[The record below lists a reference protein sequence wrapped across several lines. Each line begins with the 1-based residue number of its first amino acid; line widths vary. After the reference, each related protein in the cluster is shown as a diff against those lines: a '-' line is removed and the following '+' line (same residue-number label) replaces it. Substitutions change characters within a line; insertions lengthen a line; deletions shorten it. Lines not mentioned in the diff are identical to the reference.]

1 MTPKIITARARN
13 RIQLT
18 GIELCTP
25 DLRLTWQATQGED
38 YRKPLDQPLPYLLEE
53 KRSYY
58 RLCTES
64 TSPPRRSQTASDES
78 AEPTWVRPELPP

>member
-1 MTPKIITARARN
+1 MTPKIITARAQ
-13 RIQLT
+13 IHTLLA

-53 KRSYY
+53 KRS
-58 RLCTES
+58 
-64 TSPPRRSQTASDES
+64 
-78 AEPTWVRPELPP
+78 